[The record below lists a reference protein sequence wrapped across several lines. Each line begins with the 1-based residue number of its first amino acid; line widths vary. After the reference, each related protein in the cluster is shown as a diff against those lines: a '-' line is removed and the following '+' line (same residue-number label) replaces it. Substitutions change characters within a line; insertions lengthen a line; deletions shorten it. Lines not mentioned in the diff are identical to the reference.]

1 MAIVMLRRGGD
12 KPEALMLIGCG
23 LFLLSS
29 LSSLVLNTVIHAM
42 QELRISYASYSLIT
56 GLTTGV
62 FSLAG
67 LVCLIWAFWLKFRKK
82 EEAVS

>member
-1 MAIVMLRRGGD
+1 MAIVMLRRGGG
-12 KPEALMLIGCG
+12 KPERLMLIGCG

-29 LSSLVLNTVIHAM
+29 LSSLVLNTIIHVM
-42 QELRISYASYSLIT
+42 QELKISYVSYSLIT

-62 FSLAG
+62 LSLAG